1 MNELKGRIIIQDNFF
16 SKKILDKIKID
27 LFNSKF
33 YNRFNTHKNT
43 VYNKI
48 YFNVELENKHPVVIE
63 TIKNLKKKFNLSCS
77 TISSNYFLS
86 TKHKQATPHNDEYF
100 EYNCLI
106 YLKGNSLV
114 NNGTGFYDKISKDK
128 YELNTH
134 VGFKENRAI
143 VFDSKI
149 YHTSLQFNEGTGKR
163 YCLANFINYRTKK
176 NKK

>member
-1 MNELKGRIIIQDNFF
+1 MDQLKDRIIIQDNFF

-27 LFNSKF
+27 LSHSKF
-33 YNRFNTHKNT
+33 SNRFNTYKNT
-43 VYNKI
+43 IYQKI
-48 YFNVELENKHPVVIE
+48 YFNIELENKHPVVIE

-86 TKHKQATPHNDEYF
+86 TKHEQATPHDDRPH

-114 NNGTGFYDKISKDK
+114 NNGTGFYDKISEDK

-149 YHTSLQFNEGTGKR
+149 YHTSLQFNEGTGTR
-163 YCLANFINYRTKK
+163 YCLANFIN
-176 NKK
+176 